1 MTITEL
7 SIKRPTLVVVFFA
20 FLGVMGIFGYF
31 QLKYE
36 LLPKMTPPVITIT
49 TIYPGG
55 SPNEVETSITKYVED
70 AVSGMDKVSDIHS
83 TSYEGRSMVVV
94 EFEQSV
100 DVDLALQDATRKV
113 NEVQDKFPNT
123 ARKSII
129 SKIALDEIPVLRLS
143 ARSNLKAKE
152 FYQFVTDRVQPR
164 LSKREGVGQ
173 VVILGGE
180 EREID
185 VNLSLP
191 KIYSYGLSVAQ
202 VTNSIK
208 ASNLDFPTGN
218 MKDEDNQYVIR
229 VAGKF
234 TNTEEMGDIIVG
246 KSKSGGEIRLKDIA
260 EVEDGTKDITNI
272 NRING
277 TPSLGLLVQKS
288 NDANTVAVSKNVK
301 EELSLLEKDFSTVGL
316 KFEIAQDASDFTM
329 ESANAVKMDLIYAII
344 LVALVML
351 VFLHSIRNSLIVM
364 VAIPTSLV
372 SVFFMMYI
380 FDFTMN
386 MMTLLAM
393 SLVIGILVDDSIVVL
408 ENIYRHLEMGDSQR
422 DAALKGRNEIGF
434 AALSITKV
442 DVDVFVPMALI
453 TGIIGN
459 MVRQYALVVVFSTL
473 MSLVVSFTVTPAL
486 ASRFTKLESITKKTL
501 MGKFG
506 LWFEKIYD
514 RVTDYYTRIIRAGL
528 RNRWKII
535 ILSGTLFLASFLLI
549 PFGFI
554 GTEFIPNMDRGE
566 FSIVLEY
573 DPGMSIENTNL
584 QTFKVEKMV
593 SEVPEV
599 ERIITSVGASSEGMV
614 GLYANNTSEIDV
626 KLCDKI
632 LRKRSTD
639 EIGMELKNKIVQIPG
654 VTVRVNPTSI
664 WGTSNRPPISI
675 AISGPTYEDVYKGA
689 ALMKNMI
696 REIRGTTDVRLSS
709 EEGKPEL
716 RVEIDRKKMSL
727 LGLTI
732 NDVGQNLRVALTGD
746 NDSRFR
752 EGINEFDI
760 RIRMDEFDRKQ
771 TQSLGEYSFLNNKG
785 QQVKLKQFSNLALST
800 GPTKLQ
806 REGRITAILLYSQ
819 VYGRSSGDIAAEIKE
834 KMKTVQLPTGVNFTF
849 TGEQKMMKE
858 SFTNLLLA
866 LFAGILFVYMILVA
880 LYDSYLYPFIILF
893 SIPVAIIGAF
903 LALGLTMK
911 TISIFS
917 LFGMIMLVGL
927 VAKNGILL
935 VDRTNQMK
943 LEKGFDTTEA
953 LVEAGKVRLR
963 PILMTTFAMVMGMM
977 PIAFATSAGS
987 ETKSALGV
995 VLIGGLLSSM
1005 FLTLVLVPV
1014 VYATFD
1020 GWKIKISGLVS
1031 KYRKK
1036 EVIEIELSENK
1047 EK

>member
-36 LLPKMTPPVITIT
+36 LLPKMTPPVITIMVN
-49 TIYPGG
+49 YPGG

-83 TSYEGRSMVVV
+83 TSYEGRSMVVI

-100 DVDLALQDATRKV
+100 DVDMALQDATRKV
-113 NEVQDKFPNT
+113 NEVQDKFPTT
-123 ARKSII
+123 ARKPII

-143 ARSNLKAKE
+143 VRSNLNAKE
-152 FYQFVTDRVQPR
+152 FYQFVTDRIQPR

-173 VVILGGE
+173 IAILGGQ
-180 EREID
+180 EREIK
-185 VNLSLP
+185 VNLNLP

-218 MKDEDNQYVIR
+218 MKDLDNQYVIR
-229 VAGKF
+229 IAGKF
-234 TNTEEMGDIIVG
+234 SNTEEMKEIMIG

-260 EVEDGTKDITNI
+260 DIQDGIKDLTNI

-277 TPSLGLLVQKS
+277 TPSLGILVQKS
-288 NDANTVAVSKNVK
+288 NDANAVSVSKGVR
-301 EELSLLEKDFSTVGL
+301 EELKLLEKDFSNVGL
-316 KFEIAQDASDFTM
+316 KFEIAQDGSDFTI
-329 ESANAVKMDLIYAII
+329 ESADAVKKDLIYAII
-344 LVALVML
+344 LVAIVML

-364 VAIPTSLV
+364 VAIPTSLI

-422 DAALKGRNEIGF
+422 DAAVKGRNEIGF
-434 AALSITKV
+434 AALSITMV
-442 DVDVFVPMALI
+442 DVVVFVPMALI

-486 ASRFTKLESITKKTL
+486 ASRFTKLENITKKTF
-501 MGKFG
+501 MGRFG
-506 LWFEKIYD
+506 IWFEKFYD
-514 RVTDYYTRIIRAGL
+514 RLTVYYTKIIRFGL

-535 ILSGTLFLASFLLI
+535 LLSAFLFFASFLLI

-584 QTFKVEKMV
+584 QTLKVEKLV
-593 SEVPEV
+593 SEIPEV
-599 ERIITSVGASSEGMV
+599 ERIISSVGASTEGMV
-614 GLYANNTSEIDV
+614 GIYANNTSEISV
-626 KLCDKI
+626 KLCDKT
-632 LRKRSTD
+632 RRTKTTD
-639 EIGMELKNKIVQIPG
+639 DIGMEIKKKILQIPG
-654 VTVRVNPTSI
+654 VKVRVNPTSI

-689 ALMKNMI
+689 TVMQNIIKN
-696 REIRGTTDVRLSS
+696 IRGTTDVRLSS

-716 RVEIDRKKMSL
+716 RVEIDRKKMTL

-732 NDVGQNLRVALTGD
+732 NDVGQNLHIALTGD

-752 EGINEFDI
+752 EGINEYDI
-760 RIRMDEFDRKQ
+760 RIRMDEFDRQK
-771 TQSLGEYSFLNNKG
+771 TLSLGEYTFLNNKG
-785 QQVKLKQFSNLALST
+785 QEVKLKQFANLVLST

-806 REGRITAILLYSQ
+806 REGRITAIVLYSQ
-819 VYGRSSGDIAAEIKE
+819 VFGRSSGDIASEIQE
-834 KMKTVQLPTGVNFTF
+834 KMKSVQLPAGVNFVF

-858 SFTNLLLA
+858 SFVSLLLA
-866 LFAGILFVYMILVA
+866 LFSGILFVYMILVA

-893 SIPVAIIGAF
+893 SIPVAIIGAL

-935 VDRTNQMK
+935 VDRANQMK
-943 LEKGFDTTEA
+943 LDKGLDTQEA
-953 LVEAGKVRLR
+953 LVEAGQVRLR
-963 PILMTTFAMVMGMM
+963 PILMTTFAMVMGMV

-1020 GWKIKISGLVS
+1020 GWKIKISEFVS
-1031 KYRKK
+1031 KFKK
-1036 EVIEIELSENK
+1036 EKVINK
-1047 EK
+1047 